1 MRMGHPHP
9 ILEFQWP
16 IGKEV
21 PQDVRRL
28 TVSEFYLA
36 VQLAAKC
43 VRTAKGE
50 EPVVQVNPQ
59 LYAELKQDFE
69 EQLKEVN
76 GEIAIL
82 KELLQEQSQEESQP
96 QPQPQPQ
103 QQPQQQPQPQPQQQQ
118 QKQKQR
124 GRPRKVQF
132 T

>member
-1 MRMGHPHP
+1 MGHPHP

-21 PQDVRRL
+21 PLDVRRL

-50 EPVVQVNPQ
+50 EPVPHVQVNPQ
-59 LYAELKQDFE
+59 LYAELKAEVE

-82 KELLQEQSQEESQP
+82 KELLQEQEESQP
-96 QPQPQPQ
+96 QAQPQAQAQPQPQ
-103 QQPQQQPQPQPQQQQ
+103 
-118 QKQKQR
+118 KKQR

>member
-1 MRMGHPHP
+1 MGHPHP

-96 QPQPQPQ
+96 QPQ
-103 QQPQQQPQPQPQQQQ
+103 QQPQPQPQPQQK
-118 QKQKQR
+118 KQKQR

>member
-1 MRMGHPHP
+1 MNVQPLSFRGMRMGHPHP

-21 PQDVRRL
+21 PLDVRRL

-50 EPVVQVNPQ
+50 EPAVQVNPQ
-59 LYAELKQDFE
+59 LYAELKAEVE

-82 KELLQEQSQEESQP
+82 KELLQEREEESQP
-96 QPQPQPQ
+96 AAPVE
-103 QQPQQQPQPQPQQQQ
+103 
-118 QKQKQR
+118 QKQEQKKR